1 MSRLFAIVC
10 AIAMLGAVVDF
21 PAFASKDELIID
33 EEQTTPAAVHELADL
48 PPKIL
53 EKLDPKSI
61 AKILLAREESRIV
74 AAEGHGSEDQD
85 VEIVPIAF
93 FLTILVVVIAT
104 LGLRYR
110 KHAQTQETL
119 RLMIEKGAEIPP
131 ELLTPPVSHYGD
143 LRRGL
148 ILAGTGLSLSIAIG
162 LMRGFGGGGWAL
174 GLIPLFIGAGYL
186 IVWRYSQQAASN

>member
-1 MSRLFAIVC
+1 MS
-10 AIAMLGAVVDF
+10 
-21 PAFASKDELIID
+21 
-33 EEQTTPAAVHELADL
+33 Q
-48 PPKIL
+48 
-53 EKLDPKSI
+53 
-61 AKILLAREESRIV
+61 
-74 AAEGHGSEDQD
+74 
-85 VEIVPIAF
+85 VEIVVPVAF
-93 FLTILVVVIAT
+93 FLTILVAVIAP
-104 LGLRYR
+104 LILRYR

-131 ELLTPPVSHYGD
+131 ELLTPPVSQYGD